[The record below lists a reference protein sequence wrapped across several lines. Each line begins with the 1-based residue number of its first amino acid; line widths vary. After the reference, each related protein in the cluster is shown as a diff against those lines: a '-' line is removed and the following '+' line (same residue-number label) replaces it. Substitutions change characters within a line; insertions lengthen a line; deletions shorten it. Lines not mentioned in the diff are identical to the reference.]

1 LAQAFEYNQEI
12 LGRKE
17 DPDMSVDRNKLLRL
31 AKEAAESEQQSQA
44 ILERVFA
51 EAREDRDREDEAWR
65 PDPAVIHRL
74 AEEAAAN
81 KQRHA
86 FVRGLSGLELSF
98 REGQFRSVFGAPS
111 TVSPSKLESKRD
123 RRLFDCCVKEGYQ
136 TSIEVDRLS
145 NGKKTGWNTA
155 GSDPG
160 SWQFNMVIRW

>member
-1 LAQAFEYNQEI
+1 MMASKTPSALAQAFEYNQEI

-81 KQRHA
+81 
-86 FVRGLSGLELSF
+86 GTLLSEDYL
-98 REGQFRSVFGAPS
+98 V
-111 TVSPSKLESKRD
+111 
-123 RRLFDCCVKEGYQ
+123 
-136 TSIEVDRLS
+136 
-145 NGKKTGWNTA
+145 
-155 GSDPG
+155 
-160 SWQFNMVIRW
+160 